1 MEREAGQEKPRCYE
15 QRLQEI
21 LRRGLY
27 SSPGYFFTVRVRL
40 GGLLVE
46 TKSWVVVKRRRFT
59 AEEYH
64 KMAEAGI
71 LHEDDRVELIEGEI
85 VDMAPIGSRHATC
98 VRELVW
104 LLSKQLSDEL
114 RLDVQNPV
122 RLVEYGEPQT
132 DLAVIRAGDYA
143 GALPEPGDV
152 LLLIEVSDTTL
163 RYDPEV
169 KLPLYAAQ
177 VSRRCGRWTSRV
189 GRWSATLVPPKVAT
203 SAQNGRG
210 GARRSLR
217 KRCLH
222 CSYGQTLCSANPRK
236 RGTPA

>member
-1 MEREAGQEKPRCYE
+1 M
-15 QRLQEI
+15 
-21 LRRGLY
+21 
-27 SSPGYFFTVRVRL
+27 

-46 TKSWVVVKRRRFT
+46 TKSRVVVKRRRFT

-169 KLPLYAAQ
+169 KLPLYARSGVPEVWVDGPHGWDDGAPHWSLRRWLPAHGTGAAGRDARFGS
-177 VSRRCGRWTSRV
+177 VAYTALTDRRCSRLIRV
-189 GRWSATLVPPKVAT
+189 SAEP
-203 SAQNGRG
+203 
-210 GARRSLR
+210 LR
-217 KRCLH
+217 N
-222 CSYGQTLCSANPRK
+222 QTPNSRFSNINVRENS
-236 RGTPA
+236 